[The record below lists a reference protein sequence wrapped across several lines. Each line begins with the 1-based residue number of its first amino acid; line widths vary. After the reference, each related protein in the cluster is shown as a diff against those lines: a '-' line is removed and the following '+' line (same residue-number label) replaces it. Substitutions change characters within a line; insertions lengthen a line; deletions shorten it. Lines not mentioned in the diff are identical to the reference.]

1 MYFQTCA
8 ILFAVMHTNCYL
20 IEELFSFPYNAN
32 MTSNS
37 VQRRSSLDQ
46 PIQRHD
52 EKYILCYECSSF
64 PYEEDSLDELLGPC
78 PGWRRPPK
86 QYGVGGSGSNTIGSS
101 IYDGCMTIVLSNAS
115 IVSQNA
121 IVFSQC
127 LKYKSGSLSSNL
139 YDIFGMP
146 SKVYCCKGSLCNG
159 PAAIRNAIFK
169 GLGINHIKVRI
180 YLKSPIA
187 YQKAQKIVKYKV
199 YISLIIFVVYIVF
212 RILHYIIQSSI

>member
-187 YQKAQKIVKYKV
+187 YQKA
-199 YISLIIFVVYIVF
+199 
-212 RILHYIIQSSI
+212 

>member
-1 MYFQTCA
+1 MYFQTFA
-8 ILFAVMHTNCYL
+8 ILFAILHTNCYL
-20 IEELFSFPYNAN
+20 IEELFTFPYNAN
-32 MTSNS
+32 LTSNV

-46 PIQRHD
+46 PIRRH
-52 EKYILCYECSSF
+52 EAKYILCYECSSF

-101 IYDGCMTIVLSNAS
+101 LYDGCMTIVLSNAS
-115 IVSQNA
+115 IISQNA

-127 LKYKSGSLSSNL
+127 LKYKSGSLSSTL

-159 PAAIRNAIFK
+159 PGAIRDAILK
-169 GLGINHIKVRI
+169 GLGINHVKVRI
-180 YLKSPIA
+180 YHKSQITHLPALKIN
-187 YQKAQKIVKYKV
+187 QI
-199 YISLIIFVVYIVF
+199 
-212 RILHYIIQSSI
+212 

>member
-1 MYFQTCA
+1 MHFQTFA
-8 ILFAVMHTNCYL
+8 ILFAILHTNCYL
-20 IEELFSFPYNAN
+20 IEELFTFPYNAN
-32 MTSNS
+32 LTSNV

-46 PIQRHD
+46 PIRRH
-52 EKYILCYECSSF
+52 EAKYILCYECSSF

-101 IYDGCMTIVLSNAS
+101 LYDGCMTIVLSNAS
-115 IVSQNA
+115 IISQNA

-127 LKYKSGSLSSNL
+127 LKYKSGSLSSTL

-159 PAAIRNAIFK
+159 PGAIRDAILK

-180 YLKSPIA
+180 YLKIPIA
-187 YQKAQKIVKYKV
+187 NHKEKSNTK
-199 YISLIIFVVYIVF
+199 
-212 RILHYIIQSSI
+212 SIH

>member
-46 PIQRHD
+46 PIPRHD

-187 YQKAQKIVKYKV
+187 YHKAQKINIK
-199 YISLIIFVVYIVF
+199 
-212 RILHYIIQSSI
+212 SIYH